1 MHYSVCCVFV
11 HYLSYLFG
19 SFDDLVINVGDP
31 QYQDNIDVEVI
42 DKDPSYYVGSDV
54 GALQRKSENMSFIS
68 KNNMCVI
75 NYKAATEYSFA
86 ILITS

>member
-1 MHYSVCCVFV
+1 MHYSVCFTLSVFV

-31 QYQDNIDVEVI
+31 QYQDNINVEVI

-54 GALQRKSENMSFIS
+54 GALQRKTENMSFIS
-68 KNNMCVI
+68 KITC
-75 NYKAATEYSFA
+75 A
-86 ILITS
+86 ISIIKQLLNTVFPS